1 MKNDAQEC
9 NENVQDSMGGG
20 AQELVWRLKRG
31 PVVKEM
37 VPEGRGHGIQSPKNG
52 GDASRIAAVQRVK
65 A

>member
-1 MKNDAQEC
+1 MPR
-9 NENVQDSMGGG
+9 NVTKMYRTVWGG